1 VDVGAGFKGGL
12 LEQLGSL
19 AEDPFERMLQRYLEA
34 VKAKGGAASFNDMVE
49 WAGREGLGSSVVV
62 AVVLN
67 ELVSRGLLEAPE
79 GLREVEGFQDLKA
92 PAAVRLPQPPPTLKP
107 APAPTPTP
115 PEAAPAAAP
124 AEEAGAVE
132 EGLKAAI
139 AYLNDYWSVGE
150 LRLVDDLKSMG
161 VKDPPRV
168 VRRLLELGYAERTSS
183 GVINATDK
191 LPRVKRRGPSLA
203 EFM

>member
-1 VDVGAGFKGGL
+1 M
-12 LEQLGSL
+12 

-34 VKAKGGAASFNDMVE
+34 VKAKGGAASFDDVVE
-49 WAGREGLGSSVVV
+49 WAGREGLGSPVVA

-67 ELVSRGLLEAPE
+67 ELVSRGLLEAAG
-79 GLREVEGFQDLKA
+79 GLREVEGVQDLKA
-92 PAAVRLPQPPPTLKP
+92 PAAVRLPQPTPALKP
-107 APAPTPTP
+107 APAPTPV
-115 PEAAPAAAP
+115 AAPAAAP
-124 AEEAGAVE
+124 AEEAGDVE

-150 LRLVDDLKSMG
+150 LRLIDDLKYMG
-161 VKDPPRV
+161 VRDPPRV
-168 VRRLLELGYAERTSS
+168 IRRLLELGYAERTSS
-183 GVINATDK
+183 GVVNATDK